1 MYLLFILGIVLA
13 YRALPRAAVSVK
25 RALPAVV
32 VGVGA
37 VVFLPGL
44 GGNDFGLDIDTW
56 LDDALLAGV
65 AAAAATATVRSVAR
79 RDVAAPLMGA
89 AWALVLVDCRFTQ
102 AALVIVVAPL
112 ALLGVGWSIWEYR
125 AGPRSPADHGAGGKL
140 ARIAS
145 RGAIVAAGMV
155 GAVTVLIISLPY
167 CIRSRA
173 VRAAGADS
181 GTRVV
186 TPAWR

>member
-44 GGNDFGLDIDTW
+44 GWHDVGGHIDIW

-65 AAAAATATVRSVAR
+65 AAAAATVTVRSVAR
-79 RDVAAPLMGA
+79 RDVAAPLMAA
-89 AWALVLVDCRFTQ
+89 AWTLVLVDCWLTQ
-102 AALVIVVAPL
+102 AALVLVVAPL
-112 ALLGVGWSIWEYR
+112 ALLGVGWSIREHAER
-125 AGPRSPADHGAGGKL
+125 QPAPADHDGAGGKL
-140 ARIAS
+140 ARVAA
-145 RGAIVAAGMV
+145 RGAIGAAGVV
-155 GAVTVLIISLPY
+155 GAIAVLFVALFVLYSVA
-167 CIRSRA
+167 CSE
-173 VRAAGADS
+173 GCWD
-181 GTRVV
+181 
-186 TPAWR
+186 